1 MDEHKIC
8 FIMCVNDDAYAKE
21 AVWYIRHLKLPD
33 GYHIEWQCV
42 KGAMSMAAG
51 YNEAMKKS
59 NARYKVYL
67 HQDVMILE
75 TAFIE
80 NLLHIFRDPKVGMVG
95 MVGARKLSRN
105 GELHET
111 FCVGKVYMAAAGA
124 TWCNAMGEDQGEECS
139 VEMIDGL
146 LMATQ
151 YDLPWREDLS
161 CGWESYDVLQSQEF
175 IRNGYRVIVPAM
187 DHPWC
192 RHDCGYATLHNYW
205 FQRKKLVQGD
215 GQKNQQ
221 LLHTGSLS
229 KYRIW
234 LLGTEKDCST
244 VEKLLDHKRVQVLG
258 RVVLLEDMC
267 KDSDFVIVCS
277 TYKNFTEQE
286 CFGRARLIR
295 FDFMRLINEIS
306 PETAALC
313 RKTRMEVKDAIGVVC
328 GMSCEQKGI
337 EYEHLEQK
345 LMCLAGPSQDIFVDY
360 YRFLWAYN
368 EIVNIQNRKMEYCV
382 IGMNDY
388 RLWWDLSLGMQSLR
402 MLGFYPQTG
411 RLHHLDCQRE
421 VMRMEEEIQLC
432 RTIFQSEFLEKD
444 FQMRYPHIYEICE
457 RKDIHRY
464 CPTEKQRKEDRA
476 EIEHIFDKPYPETY
490 EENIGIF
497 TRWFKFLQQN
507 RIKTILLRMPF
518 PTIFRENTNK
528 QMRWLTWNVMRQF
541 CREYDLRIL
550 DLTEKQQ
557 IFTDEDFYDW
567 SHLNADGAKKAT
579 EQLNCFL
586 SNIQWEDQK

>member
-1 MDEHKIC
+1 
-8 FIMCVNDDAYAKE
+8 
-21 AVWYIRHLKLPD
+21 
-33 GYHIEWQCV
+33 
-42 KGAMSMAAG
+42 
-51 YNEAMKKS
+51 
-59 NARYKVYL
+59 
-67 HQDVMILE
+67 
-75 TAFIE
+75 
-80 NLLHIFRDPKVGMVG
+80 
-95 MVGARKLSRN
+95 
-105 GELHET
+105 
-111 FCVGKVYMAAAGA
+111 
-124 TWCNAMGEDQGEECS
+124 
-139 VEMIDGL
+139 
-146 LMATQ
+146 
-151 YDLPWREDLS
+151 
-161 CGWESYDVLQSQEF
+161 
-175 IRNGYRVIVPAM
+175 
-187 DHPWC
+187 
-192 RHDCGYATLHNYW
+192 
-205 FQRKKLVQGD
+205 
-215 GQKNQQ
+215 
-221 LLHTGSLS
+221 
-229 KYRIW
+229 
-234 LLGTEKDCST
+234 
-244 VEKLLDHKRVQVLG
+244 
-258 RVVLLEDMC
+258 
-267 KDSDFVIVCS
+267 
-277 TYKNFTEQE
+277 
-286 CFGRARLIR
+286 
-295 FDFMRLINEIS
+295 
-306 PETAALC
+306 
-313 RKTRMEVKDAIGVVC
+313 
-328 GMSCEQKGI
+328 
-337 EYEHLEQK
+337 
-345 LMCLAGPSQDIFVDY
+345 
-360 YRFLWAYN
+360 
-368 EIVNIQNRKMEYCV
+368 
-382 IGMNDY
+382 MNDY